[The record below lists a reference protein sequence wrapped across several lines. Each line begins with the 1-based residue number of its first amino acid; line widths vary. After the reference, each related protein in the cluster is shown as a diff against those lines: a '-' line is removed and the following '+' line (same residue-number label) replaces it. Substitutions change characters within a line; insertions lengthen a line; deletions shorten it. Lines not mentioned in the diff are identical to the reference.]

1 MTIESASYV
10 AGLDA
15 AYPATGDQVAQ
26 GDDHLRMLK
35 TVLKATFPGRG
46 GADRRSVD
54 KSSSFTP
61 SLNEVGVC
69 FQGQAT
75 LAVNLAA
82 VAGLPD
88 GTFYFFK
95 AIVGAMTLTPYGTE
109 QIDDYAGVLVLE
121 EGSWGMLVKEGA
133 GWTSYV
139 STGLATVPIS
149 RGGTGATT
157 RAAAVLALGLE
168 AAEIS
173 VATATAATTDIGA
186 AAGVN
191 ILLTTVATS
200 VTGFATAAAG
210 IMRKCR
216 ASTGGFTLVDSVNLV
231 LPGTGDIAVAA
242 GDNFEALSLG
252 SGVWYVRNYVK
263 ADGTPLI
270 PTGVTSFNTR
280 TGGVTLEIADLL
292 ALDGPGSG
300 LDADTLDGMHAA
312 DLMAATGQIS
322 TGSVGA
328 VAYLDIALDAVTYSK
343 FTLVLSDIIP
353 ATNGV
358 TLLLRPIHSGTTVVN
373 ETQVVT
379 HCFGTATPLV
389 VTGQNTVLMG
399 QNVTA
404 QKVGSSSGD
413 GGSCVVEIGGAS
425 ATLAGGMAIISSS
438 GYQAESGDAR
448 GGVHLGQIV
457 WGGVPRILTGVRI
470 LWSSGD
476 FEAAGSYTLYGT
488 ERA

>member
-15 AYPATGDQVAQ
+15 AYPATGDQLAQ

-35 TVLKATFPGRG
+35 AVLKATFPGRG
-46 GADRRSVD
+46 GAERRSVD

-61 SLNEVGVC
+61 TLNEVGVC

-82 VAGLPD
+82 IAGLPD

-95 AIVGAMTLTPYGTE
+95 AIVGNMTLTPYGTE
-109 QIDDYAGVLVLE
+109 PIDDFAGVLVLE
-121 EGSWGMLVKEGA
+121 AGSWAMLVKEGA

-139 STGLATVPIS
+139 STGLATTPLT
-149 RGGTGATT
+149 RGGTGAIT
-157 RAAAVLALGLE
+157 RAAALVNLGIE
-168 AAEIS
+168 SAEIS
-173 VATATAATTDIGA
+173 VATAATTDIGA
-186 AAGVN
+186 AAGIN
-191 ILLTTVATS
+191 ILLTTVETT
-200 VTGFATAAAG
+200 VTGFASAAAG

-216 ASTGGFTLVDSVNLV
+216 ASTGGFTLEESANLL
-231 LPGTGDIAVAA
+231 LPGTGNIAVAA

-252 SGVWYVRNYVK
+252 SGVWYVRNYTK

-280 TGGVTLEIADLL
+280 TGAVTLEIADLL

-312 DLMAATGQIS
+312 DLMAATGLIS
-322 TGSVGA
+322 TGSIGA
-328 VAYLDIALDAVTYSK
+328 VAYLDIALDAVVYSK

-353 ATNGV
+353 ATDGV

-373 ETQVVT
+373 ENQVVT
-379 HCFGTATPLV
+379 HCFETATPLV
-389 VTGQNTVLMG
+389 ATTQNTVLMG
-399 QNVTA
+399 QNVTTY
-404 QKVGSSSGD
+404 KVGSAAGE
-413 GGSCVVEIGGAS
+413 GGSCVVEIGGAG
-425 ATLAGGMAIISSS
+425 AILEGGMAIISSG
-438 GYQAESGDAR
+438 GYQSESGDAR
-448 GGVHLGQIV
+448 GGVHLGHV
-457 WGGVPRILTGVRI
+457 NWNLTPRILTGVRI
-470 LWSSGD
+470 LWSAGN

-488 ERA
+488 ERV